1 MPVVPRNDPTLLLP
15 ARSSWA
21 HGLVGGLVKKGL
33 QNWVPQSLR
42 GPWVVQD
49 LLERR
54 IHTLCLLDLLHRA
67 AVITGVGGCSGLSA
81 QDELLQRRQVGKA
94 LPHLLTCFLLLST
107 GKARTSVECWVAIS
121 REPRCPT
128 DDSPRPTETTLAEGR
143 AGSKCVVDGREYS
156 ERLKSKGV
164 GRRHPMGS
172 VL

>member
-67 AVITGVGGCSGLSA
+67 AVITGVGGCSDLSA
-81 QDELLQRRQVGKA
+81 QDELLQRCQVGKA
-94 LPHLLTCFLLLST
+94 LVPLDVTEDCIKETQRLGGEVNHVRVPRAVETRREQQTGVILEQHKTC
-107 GKARTSVECWVAIS
+107 
-121 REPRCPT
+121 
-128 DDSPRPTETTLAEGR
+128 
-143 AGSKCVVDGREYS
+143 
-156 ERLKSKGV
+156 
-164 GRRHPMGS
+164 
-172 VL
+172 